1 MIENVIKPNVYIDF
15 SIIQNSNI
23 NALIEELKII
33 IGMGKVIIVWSKT
46 HMLEEMLR
54 FCIAN
59 GLNDYIWDYK
69 LKDAFLYSSV
79 DFIIDNDK
87 KLVDRF
93 IRKGKMANYIERIE

>member
-15 SIIQNSNI
+15 HIIQNNNI

-46 HMLEEMLR
+46 HMLEEMLS
-54 FCIAN
+54 FCITN

-69 LKDAFLYSSV
+69 LKDSFLYSSV

>member
-15 SIIQNSNI
+15 HIIQNSNI

-46 HMLEEMLR
+46 HMLEEMLS
-54 FCIAN
+54 FCITN

>member
-1 MIENVIKPNVYIDF
+1 MIENVIKPNIYIDF
-15 SIIQNSNI
+15 SIIQNSDI

-33 IGMGKVIIVWSKT
+33 IGMGKVIIIWSK
-46 HMLEEMLR
+46 HHSLQEMLS
-54 FCIAN
+54 FCITN
-59 GLNDYIWDYK
+59 SLNDYIWDYK

-93 IRKGKMANYIERIE
+93 IRNGKMANYIERIG